1 MALEDEIIN
10 IEDLDIAN
18 EIKIGDYV
26 LLETTDGT
34 KLIDFKDFII
44 GTDNITFYDK
54 ISGGDFLQRADISD
68 LSANVDSNTS
78 ILTDISAVYDDINS
92 IRGQVDAASKDLAA
106 LRADIGDLSDV
117 ELSTSTSGSV
127 GVNASGAGSG
137 TGTIY
142 FTKLDFSGT
151 GLATSGTANGTVN
164 IGSASE
170 SFSYIANGSYS
181 MFLNANFNYA
191 ISSLLANP
199 SIMMLKNNEIIADRE
214 LVYSAV
220 LNSAV
225 TRQSNLNTG
234 QVSIIQTIR
243 VVAGDKITFSHSYGG
258 NALIKSGDISIT
270 VA

>member
-68 LSANVDSNTS
+68 LSANVTTNTS
-78 ILTDISAVYDDINS
+78 ILTDISSVSADIDS
-92 IRGQVDAASKDLAA
+92 LQYQVTAA
-106 LRADIGDLSDV
+106 LNDIVQFRASISNLSDV
-117 ELSTSTSGSV
+117 ELSTNTSASV
-127 GVNASGAGSG
+127 GMNASLAGNALG
-137 TGTIY
+137 TAGPHVY
-142 FTKLDFSGT
+142 FTRLDFKGSA
-151 GLATSGTANGTVN
+151 LAEAEAGNGTVN

-170 SFSYIANGSYS
+170 GFSYTANGSYNI
-181 MFLNANFNYA
+181 FLIVNINFKRYVPRIGAWGGQND
-191 ISSLLANP
+191 SKLTL
-199 SIMMLKNNEIIADRE
+199 LKNEDIIGE
-214 LVYSAV
+214 FT
-220 LNSAV
+220 V
-225 TRQSNLNTG
+225 THSIHANA
-234 QVSIIQTIR
+234 SIIRNIR
-243 VVAGDKITFSHSYGG
+243 VVAGDKLTLFSGG
-258 NALIKSGDISIT
+258 RVIGGDISIT

>member
-68 LSANVDSNTS
+68 LSANVTSNTS

-92 IRGQVDAASKDLAA
+92 IQGKLDATSNDLMKF
-106 LRADIGDLSDV
+106 RADISGLSEV
-117 ELSTSTSGSV
+117 ELSTHTSGSV

-137 TGTIY
+137 TTGDGYGSIY
-142 FTKLDFSGT
+142 FTKLDFSGN
-151 GLATSGTANGTVN
+151 GLETSGSAAGTVN
-164 IGSASE
+164 IGSLSE
-170 SFSYIANGSYS
+170 GFSYIAKGSYNI
-181 MFLNANFNYA
+181 FLITNFSYKKHRVLQGPA
-191 ISSLLANP
+191 RLAQLYRDEPTVSLL
-199 SIMMLKNNEIIADRE
+199 KGDQIIESRTISTLFD
-214 LVYSAV
+214 
-220 LNSAV
+220 NDI
-225 TRQSNLNTG
+225 
-234 QVSIIQTIR
+234 SIIRNIR
-243 VVAGDKITFSHSYGG
+243 VVAGDKLTLNSGG
-258 NALIKSGDISIT
+258 AVQSGNISIT